1 MEFGIWQL
9 KENAPLEFY
18 FRGYD
23 RIKDRF
29 DIKNYEVIYNA
40 YLDEFVDE
48 VPDDIY
54 QALNII
60 YNIFNAHRPEDFHGH
75 SLSVSDIVKIN
86 GVNYYCDSW
95 GWKEIKI

>member
-1 MEFGIWQL
+1 M
-9 KENAPLEFY
+9 KENAPREFH

-23 RIKDRF
+23 CIKDCF

-40 YLDEFVDE
+40 YLDDFVDE

-54 QALNII
+54 QALDVI
-60 YNIFNAHRPEDFHGH
+60 YNIFNVHHPEDFHGH